1 MTTHD
6 AYLARHETGLSFGG
20 PEHDELDSACP
31 CLICTDEHGPALGC
45 DWCGNACRDPLPSP
59 SRDPIDVN
67 DRICADCHHIE
78 MSIVHTEALHQNVLM
93 DFKYSSGEWQAGIEK
108 VRANIAEMDR
118 LLGKDE
124 P

>member
-1 MTTHD
+1 
-6 AYLARHETGLSFGG
+6 
-20 PEHDELDSACP
+20 
-31 CLICTDEHGPALGC
+31 
-45 DWCGNACRDPLPSP
+45 
-59 SRDPIDVN
+59 
-67 DRICADCHHIE
+67 